1 MQVFLQGIGVGAGL
15 IMAIGAQN
23 VFVLSQ
29 GIRKQYHWLIAL
41 ICSLSDVLLIFIG
54 AAGVGTLVAGNHAL
68 QAGAAWLGAGF
79 LGWYGLRAFM
89 GIFKDHALEQK
100 KQGDANVRII
110 VLTALALTF
119 FNPHVYIDTILLLGS
134 IGGQYPAGD
143 RYLFALGASVSS
155 IVWFFSLS
163 FGGALLAPLFKKSLS
178 WKILNVF
185 VCLTMWTIAVQLVM
199 MEI

>member
-1 MQVFLQGIGVGAGL
+1 MQVFLQGMAVGAGL
-15 IMAIGAQN
+15 IIAIGAQN

-41 ICSLSDVLLIFIG
+41 ICSLSDVMLIFIG

-68 QAGAAWLGAGF
+68 QTGAAWLGAAF

-89 GIFKDHALEQK
+89 GVFKETSLEQK
-100 KQGDANVRII
+100 KREDSSMRII

-119 FNPHVYIDTILLLGS
+119 LNPHVYIDTVLLLGS
-134 IGGQYPAGD
+134 IGGQYQAGE

-155 IVWFFSLS
+155 VLWFFALS
-163 FGGALLAPLFKKSLS
+163 FGGTLLAPVFQKSIS
-178 WKILNVF
+178 WKLLNVF
-185 VCLTMWTIAVQLVM
+185 VCVTMWSIAAQLAM
-199 MEI
+199 LEI